1 MLTANLSEQMLTL
14 EATLP
19 ALDRAYYRLALV
31 VGKAGSG
38 KTALLRELSTRTGH
52 PLINVNLQISER
64 LLDYTIAERPRLVPR
79 FLGEIVKEANS
90 RVVLLDNLELLF
102 DATLS
107 LNPLQMLQSI
117 SRNTTLVA
125 AWSGTFNN
133 HVLTYAEVGHAEY
146 RRYEL
151 SAQDAVVVVLGS

>member
-1 MLTANLSEQMLTL
+1 L
-14 EATLP
+14 
-19 ALDRAYYRLALV
+19 
-31 VGKAGSG
+31 K
-38 KTALLRELSTRTGH
+38 
-52 PLINVNLQISER
+52 ISER

-79 FLGEIVKEANS
+79 FLSEVVKEANS

-102 DATLS
+102 DAKLK

-125 AWSGTFNN
+125 AWSGAYTG
-133 HVLTYAEVGHAEY
+133 HVLTYAEVGHDEY

-151 SAQDAVVVVLGS
+151 AAQDAVVLVVGSWRLEVGSWKLEVGG

>member
-1 MLTANLSEQMLTL
+1 MLTSKLSEMLLTL
-14 EATLP
+14 ESTLP
-19 ALDRAYYRLALV
+19 QLDRAYYRLALV
-31 VGKAGSG
+31 VGKAGTG
-38 KTALLRELSTRTGH
+38 KTALLRELSMRTGH

-125 AWSGTFNN
+125 AWSGTFSNR
-133 HVLTYAEVGHAEY
+133 VLTYAEVGHPEE
-146 RRYEL
+146 RHYEL
-151 SAQDAVVVVLGS
+151 AAQDAVVVVVGG

>member
-1 MLTANLSEQMLTL
+1 MLTSNLSELLLSL
-14 EATLP
+14 ESTLP
-19 ALDRAYYRLALV
+19 TLDRAYYRLALV

-38 KTALLRELSTRTGH
+38 KTALLRELNTRTSY
-52 PLINVNLQISER
+52 PLINVNLEISER

-107 LNPLQMLQSI
+107 LNPLQMLQSL

-125 AWSGTFNN
+125 TWSGTFTNR
-133 HVLTYAEVGHAEY
+133 VLTYAEVGHAEY

-151 SAQDAVVVVLGS
+151 SAQDAVVFAVGS